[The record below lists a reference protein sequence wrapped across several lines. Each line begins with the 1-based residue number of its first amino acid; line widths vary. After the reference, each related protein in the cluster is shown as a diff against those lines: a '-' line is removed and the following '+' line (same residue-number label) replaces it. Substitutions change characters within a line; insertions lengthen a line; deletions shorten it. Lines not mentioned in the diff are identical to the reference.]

1 MGAGSLNQIYL
12 VRLTETV
19 EKVLY
24 LFRPK
29 RKKQKHQRNYY
40 SNNHFLHFGTFADS
54 LLLVS
59 AVMLIPVESLSQIP
73 NYL

>member
-1 MGAGSLNQIYL
+1 MFVNSLNHIYL

-40 SNNHFLHFGTFADS
+40 SNNHLLHFATFADS

-59 AVMLIPVESLSQIP
+59 AVMLIPV
-73 NYL
+73 